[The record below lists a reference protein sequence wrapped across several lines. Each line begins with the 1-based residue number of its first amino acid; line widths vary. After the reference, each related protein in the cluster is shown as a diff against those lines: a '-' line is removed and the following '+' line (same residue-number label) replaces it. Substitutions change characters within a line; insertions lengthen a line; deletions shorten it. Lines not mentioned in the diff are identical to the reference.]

1 MQRSPAP
8 FARRLASTWTR
19 SKSRRLLRPRPV
31 DRRAQS
37 SASSASS
44 ASTSSAIT
52 ATPASSLSPN
62 SSSATAAAAAAA
74 EAEGPSWFRTNALR
88 LAAFGTALVGGVGT
102 TQSYKYDFPEGS
114 RAWVDDV
121 DWDNAP
127 YTRAPRW
134 WVGYWGTQAYDP
146 WDGAE
151 PRGIG
156 VVGGAVSLLVT
167 LGNGSRYAIK
177 SDALMDRDDVR
188 AVCVSLGAPE
198 EGHAG
203 SVADVNVL
211 DEESALDPTLDLK
224 FWQDP
229 VGELRR
235 RGIGGVGGV
244 GASASAGVG
253 VSAAG
258 GSVGGS
264 PTSVSGVPP
273 SDKEVLVELRR
284 IENNAA
290 RDAMMWQAQANT
302 PSIRPAAVSR
312 VMIAASQLQILEGA
326 KKQLKKEM
334 R

>member
-1 MQRSPAP
+1 M
-8 FARRLASTWTR
+8 
-19 SKSRRLLRPRPV
+19 
-31 DRRAQS
+31 D
-37 SASSASS
+37 
-44 ASTSSAIT
+44 
-52 ATPASSLSPN
+52 
-62 SSSATAAAAAAA
+62 
-74 EAEGPSWFRTNALR
+74 G
-88 LAAFGTALVGGVGT
+88 
-102 TQSYKYDFPEGS
+102 
-114 RAWVDDV
+114 
-121 DWDNAP
+121 DNAP
-127 YTRAPRW
+127 YSRAPRW

-167 LGNGSRYAIK
+167 LGNGSRYAIE

-211 DEESALDPTLDLK
+211 DEESASDPTLDLK

-235 RGIGGVGGV
+235 RGVGGVGGV
-244 GASASAGVG
+244 GSGSGGGGDGASASVGVG
-253 VSAAG
+253 VSAAGGGSVG

-264 PTSVSGVPP
+264 PTSVSVVPP